1 MANLENLEN
10 LEQDINDTERNVE
23 ESDQK
28 LAEATQRLST
38 IEAAISQLYMD
49 REIRESVEANK
60 ADAEAEL
67 RAVEQERDALASQL
81 ETLQG
86 ELNEMNAENDRSANV
101 ISELAGIGEDVSDA
115 QYIIDE
121 RSSTIQ
127 ANISKIQ
134 ELLQR
139 LRTMA

>member
-10 LEQDINDTERNVE
+10 LEQDINDTERTVE
-23 ESDQK
+23 ESDLK
-28 LAEATQRLST
+28 LTEATQRLST
-38 IEAAISQLYMD
+38 IEAAMSQLYMD
-49 REIRESVEANK
+49 REIRESVDANR

-67 RAVEQERDALASQL
+67 REVEQEREALASQL

-121 RSSTIQ
+121 RNSIIQ
-127 ANISKIQ
+127 ANMSKTQ

>member
-10 LEQDINDTERNVE
+10 LEQDINDTERTVE

-28 LAEATQRLST
+28 LTEATQRLST
-38 IEAAISQLYMD
+38 IEAAMSQLYMD
-49 REIRESVEANK
+49 REIRESVDANR

-67 RAVEQERDALASQL
+67 REVEQERDALASQL

-101 ISELAGIGEDVSDA
+101 ISELSGIGEDVSDA

-121 RSSTIQ
+121 RNSIIQ
-127 ANISKIQ
+127 ANMSKTQ

>member
-1 MANLENLEN
+1 M
-10 LEQDINDTERNVE
+10 
-23 ESDQK
+23 
-28 LAEATQRLST
+28 
-38 IEAAISQLYMD
+38 
-49 REIRESVEANK
+49 
-60 ADAEAEL
+60 
-67 RAVEQERDALASQL
+67 EQERDALASQL

-121 RSSTIQ
+121 RNSLIQ
-127 ANISKIQ
+127 ANMSKTQ